1 MPVSPVGQHPYKSI
15 TRLHTTHKML
25 SSAKMLLTYL
35 TDGNLTDNQV
45 QVLTDADYKMYMRVI
60 NAESSEE
67 QMTCASY
74 LEFYAEQ
81 VIENLE
87 DDETT
92 VVKPVK
98 VAEKRVAKT
107 LPVAKQSIHQ
117 RAWGA
122 WTKKMASER
131 KADIQAYKATLM
143 SEGKPFTAPHLK
155 WISAFANAKSEAY
168 QAFLCE
174 FS

>member
-1 MPVSPVGQHPYKSI
+1 MFQ
-15 TRLHTTHKML
+15 TLA
-25 SSAKMLLTYL
+25 SAKMLLHYSEN
-35 TDGNLTDNQV
+35 GNLTDDQLE
-45 QVLTDADYKMYMRVI
+45 VLTSADYKMYMRVL
-60 NAESSEE
+60 NSENSEE
-67 QMTCASY
+67 QMTRAGY
-74 LEFYAEQ
+74 MEHYAEQ

-87 DDETT
+87 GEDDTQ
-92 VVKPVK
+92 VVQPVK

-131 KADIQAYKATLM
+131 KAEIQDYKATLIAD
-143 SEGKPFTAPHLK
+143 GKPCTAPHLK
-155 WISAFANAKSEAY
+155 WISAFANAKSDTY
-168 QAFLCE
+168 KAFLSE